1 MPALVQWG
9 QPQRVASTL
18 PKISD
23 EPFAILREL
32 FLPGGTMSTLG
43 ETIKQARENL
53 KMSQKELGQ
62 RGGVWDTY
70 IGQIEKGEKIPSDEL
85 CLKIAQILY
94 LNGRDLLLCAYSER
108 SGDESRELFEQM
120 RQILN
125 DPAFESFKRINQLG
139 PEILEALDDPDF
151 IAAIRDPNWRK
162 AFVEGF
168 RLKEDRDLLGL
179 IEAVGKMKK
188 VQWEALVNMVKVLQM
203 S

>member
-1 MPALVQWG
+1 
-9 QPQRVASTL
+9 
-18 PKISD
+18 
-23 EPFAILREL
+23 
-32 FLPGGTMSTLG
+32 MSTLG

-85 CLKIAQILY
+85 CLKIAQILG
-94 LNGRDLLLCAYSER
+94 LNGRDLLLCAYIER

-125 DPAFESFKRINQLG
+125 DPALGYFKRINQFS

-203 S
+203 N